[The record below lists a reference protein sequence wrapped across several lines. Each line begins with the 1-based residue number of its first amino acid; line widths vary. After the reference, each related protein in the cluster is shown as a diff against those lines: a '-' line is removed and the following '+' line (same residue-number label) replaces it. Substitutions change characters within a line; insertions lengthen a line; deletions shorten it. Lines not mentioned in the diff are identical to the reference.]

1 MKITRDTLGHL
12 ENPNFILMKASGERV
27 GVLQCTSK
35 LWTKKHND
43 MDTLSF
49 EMPYM
54 ANAKP
59 TEFYDDIDIMKYI
72 EVPSISAAFAI
83 KDVTIENEGQTTE
96 FKRVE
101 CQSRECELG
110 QKYLEEL
117 NINTGTT
124 GSLDKVKFYQ
134 PGNQPYSLLH
144 LVLSEKC
151 PGWSIEYVSPSL
163 WSMQR
168 SFEISRQDIY
178 SFLLSD
184 VAEAFECIFV
194 FNSLARTISAYTE
207 SEYGEDTNL
216 HVSYNNLLENT
227 SMDYS
232 IDDVKTC
239 ITLKGD
245 SDDVTVREICMGY
258 DRIYDFSVYASEE
271 YMSQSLLDA
280 YNAWQRLIVSPVD
293 LSLFTYKNGVI
304 TRAELQGKSYKDAY
318 TYLLNKYQKYYT
330 SLSEWYSTKIP
341 YLITSR
347 KNPGYGT
354 ISYTKDGSDAV
365 TFEKQKSV
373 VLVTSLPSSGSET
386 VLYLIK
392 DSITWDMYRW
402 NGSWVHVN
410 HWYEC
415 ALTELKS
422 LQDSAENQQA
432 VAMKAGYGDAESLDE
447 NIRKRYVDTYL
458 PAYYMYNALG
468 KQIDTV
474 KATISSL
481 ESDQAIIQTDK
492 TVITNKTSMKS
503 NFTVAQ
509 LKELSTFIRED
520 ELSSSNFVITDTM
533 TEDEKFEMLYAL
545 LEYGQKELAKV
556 SSPQIQFSA
565 SLVNL
570 FSIPEFDN
578 YSGDFD
584 LGNYVW
590 VTLRDDYSI
599 KAKILE
605 VTIDFLDQS
614 NFSVTFGN
622 IMRKA
627 RNIFTDVTDA
637 LNAATAAATS
647 VSFGASHWSA
657 AAEDTDEIGKALQDG
672 LLSQKYYLANAEDN
686 ETRIDENGVW
696 ITTTTGTHGREQ
708 TDNYD
713 AIYLGGG
720 RILYTEDGWRNI
732 SMSVGRA
739 DVSMPSINSQG
750 QLVYTTESKFGVF
763 ADFVIAGYIGGS
775 LIVGGDIYSSNYKT
789 NLNTSDPNYKNYG
802 NRGTHINL
810 NDGTFEFNNDG
821 KKRLTLNAEGILE
834 VNGTVH
840 ASKGHIGSDD
850 NGNGGFIIEN
860 KKLYNGKTSF
870 NGTTDGIYMNSD
882 EGISLGA
889 YNSSTRRNP
898 FSVTMAGSL
907 TSTKGYIGGFTID
920 QTYLAN
926 TKTALDDTKDGVYMG
941 IDGISLG
948 KSTQNASGVFTEH
961 KFRVDNTGSLYSTK
975 GYIGGWTIA
984 NNKLYTGSKES
995 IDADA
1000 EGIYLGPNGISLGKP
1015 DTVDGKVYH
1024 KFKVTNSGALTST
1037 SGTIG
1042 GWTIGKEVI
1051 SHTAYNSETG
1061 RNDTIKIDASKNQMS
1076 FNDNFVVYGD
1086 GSFKAANDRFSV
1098 TKEGEITATKGHVG
1112 GFTIERTYIASGNKA
1127 SLDDRDNAGLF
1138 MSASGISLGKAS
1150 DDGYAPFR
1158 VTSGGYLRSTS
1169 GVIGGWSI
1177 SKTSLSAQ
1185 NITISSEGSI
1195 SQNSGNWGI
1204 NSSGYAYFKNVYI
1217 TGVNSGSTFGNMGY
1231 SGQSYNWGTFGGSSY
1246 YGSNDNTPFSG
1257 GCVNHIK
1264 SLAVDEVIAQKA
1276 YIGWASIGELEAESA
1291 SIRSLVAD
1299 EITATKVYADEIGTN
1314 TLSAAKVYADQV
1326 TADKVTASYVDS
1338 HVSSA
1343 IRSFA
1348 GNAYFDSISVG
1359 GTSVSGGVTINCFS
1373 SDGTYYG
1380 QARCLGYMTD

>member
-49 EMPYM
+49 EIPYM

-83 KDVTIENEGQTTE
+83 KDVAIENEGQTTE
-96 FKRVE
+96 FKKVE

-117 NINTGTT
+117 YINTGTT

-330 SLSEWYSTKIP
+330 SLSEWYNTKIP
-341 YLITSR
+341 YLITTR

-354 ISYTKDGSDAV
+354 ISYTKDGTDAV

-373 VLVTSLPSSGSET
+373 ILVTSLPSSGSET

-392 DSITWDMYRW
+392 DSASWDMYRW
-402 NGSWVHVN
+402 NGAWVHVN

-415 ALTELKS
+415 ALAELKA

-432 VAMKAGYGDAESLDE
+432 VAMKAGYGDAENLDE

-503 NFTVAQ
+503 NFTAAQ
-509 LKELSTFIRED
+509 LKELSAFIRED

-605 VTIDFLDQS
+605 VSIDFLDQS

-708 TDNYD
+708 TDDYD

-720 RILYTEDGWRNI
+720 RILYTQDGWRNI
-732 SMSVGRA
+732 TMSVGRA
-739 DVSMPSINSQG
+739 DVSMPSVNAQG
-750 QLVYTTESKFGVF
+750 QLIYTTESKFGVF

-775 LIVGGDIYSSNYKT
+775 LIVGGDIYSANYKT
-789 NLNTSDPNYKNYG
+789 SSNKNSG
-802 NRGTHINL
+802 NAGTHINL
-810 NDGTFEFNNDG
+810 TDGTFEYSSKTTG
-821 KKRLTLNAEGILE
+821 KKRLWMLGDTLE
-834 VNGTVH
+834 VNGTIQ
-840 ASKGHIGSDD
+840 AQRGHIGCDD
-850 NGNGGFIIEN
+850 NGNGGFIIESL
-860 KKLYNGKTSF
+860 KMYNGK
-870 NGTTDGIYMNSD
+870 NGRTVDAAGIYLGTDGIGLGRTTVYTTTGSPITKSMFEVDSSGNLYAGNVNVKGRVYAESGYIGNGTNGFTINSTSIINGKSSLYD
-882 EGISLGA
+882 NAAGIYLGTDGIALGA
-889 YNSSTRRNP
+889 NNV
-898 FSVTMAGSL
+898 FSVTKAGVINA
-907 TSTKGYIGGFTID
+907 TSGYIGGAK
-920 QTYLAN
+920 L
-926 TKTALDDTKDGVYMG
+926 
-941 IDGISLG
+941 S
-948 KSTQNASGVFTEH
+948 
-961 KFRVDNTGSLYSTK
+961 
-975 GYIGGWTIA
+975 
-984 NNKLYTGSKES
+984 NNS
-995 IDADA
+995 IYA
-1000 EGIYLGPNGISLGKP
+1000 EN
-1015 DTVDGKVYH
+1015 
-1024 KFKVTNSGALTST
+1024 
-1037 SGTIG
+1037 
-1042 GWTIGKEVI
+1042 
-1051 SHTAYNSETG
+1051 
-1061 RNDTIKIDASKNQMS
+1061 
-1076 FNDNFVVYGD
+1076 
-1086 GSFKAANDRFSV
+1086 
-1098 TKEGEITATKGHVG
+1098 
-1112 GFTIERTYIASGNKA
+1112 
-1127 SLDDRDNAGLF
+1127 
-1138 MSASGISLGKAS
+1138 
-1150 DDGYAPFR
+1150 
-1158 VTSGGYLRSTS
+1158 
-1169 GVIGGWSI
+1169 
-1177 SKTSLSAQ
+1177 
-1185 NITISSEGSI
+1185 
-1195 SQNSGNWGI
+1195 GNWGI
-1204 NSSGYAYFKNVYI
+1204 NSNGYAYFKNVYI

-1231 SGQSYNWGTFGGSSY
+1231 NGQNYNWGTFGGSSY
-1246 YGSNDNTPFSG
+1246 YGSTSGAPFSG
-1257 GCVNHIK
+1257 GCVDHIR
-1264 SLAVDEVIAQKA
+1264 SLAVDEIIAKKA
-1276 YIGWASIGELEAESA
+1276 YIGWASISELEAESA
-1291 SIRSLVAD
+1291 SIRTLVANEISAD
-1299 EITATKVYADEIGTN
+1299 RARIGAIEADYVKTASITAINGRIDN
-1314 TLSAAKVYADQV
+1314 LSARML
-1326 TADKVTASYVDS
+1326 TADNVRSMDLETHGMHTTNLYVDGDQYRHCS
-1338 HVSSA
+1338 IA
-1343 IRSFA
+1343 FM
-1348 GNAYFDSISVG
+1348 NADG
-1359 GTSVSGGVTINCFS
+1359 QGTTRMVV
-1373 SDGTYYG
+1373 
-1380 QARCLGYMTD
+1380 LGY